1 MSEMT
6 LEALADSPDAT
17 LNALNDGRDEK
28 VKADGDQGIT
38 DLVSW
43 EIVNEKVSTQW
54 SMYTKSSSMKD
65 RKNQSVFCASLR
77 DESEL
82 WAQKWLTFCWPPEI

>member
-54 SMYTKSSSMKD
+54 SMYTKSSSIGAFTMG
-65 RKNQSVFCASLR
+65 
-77 DESEL
+77 
-82 WAQKWLTFCWPPEI
+82 